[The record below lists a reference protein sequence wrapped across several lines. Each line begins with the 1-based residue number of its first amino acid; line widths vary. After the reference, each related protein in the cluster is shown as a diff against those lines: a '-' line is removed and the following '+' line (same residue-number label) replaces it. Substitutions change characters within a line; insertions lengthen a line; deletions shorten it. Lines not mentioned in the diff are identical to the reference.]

1 MKLENIQK
9 NWEGF
14 ANTDPM
20 WSILTDKKLIN
31 NQWNKENFYL
41 TGEND
46 VNSWFSSFNELQQLN
61 NGRALDFGCGMG
73 RITQALCIHFASVT
87 GIDISKT
94 MVHLANENNKF
105 PEKCFYKHNEHPNL
119 KEFDTD
125 SFDFIVSFITLQHL
139 PQQYIFSYLEEFL
152 RVIKPGG
159 IILFSLPCKPPFIYR
174 LLVRLLTQ
182 TLINKIRRVK
192 YQKEYVMEMHWVS
205 EKKMKKFIE
214 SRGKLLNM
222 YPNYSVGENWKEF
235 MFVVSK

>member
-31 NQWNKENFYL
+31 NQWDKKKFYQ

-46 VNSWFSSFNELQQLN
+46 VNSWFSRFKELQQLN
-61 NGRALDFGCGMG
+61 RGSALDFGCGMG
-73 RITQALCIHFASVT
+73 RITQALNGHFDSVT

-94 MVHLANENNKF
+94 MVQLANENNKY
-105 PEKCFYKHNEHPNL
+105 PKKCFYKHNEYTSL
-119 KEFDTD
+119 KEFDAD

-139 PQQYIFSYLEEFL
+139 PQQYIFNYLEEFF

-159 IILFSLPCKPPFIYR
+159 IILFSLPCKPPLIYR
-174 LLVRLLTQ
+174 ALVGLFTQ
-182 TLINKIRRVK
+182 AFINKIRRIK
-192 YQKEYVMEMHWVS
+192 YKKEYVMEMHWVS
-205 EKKMKKFIE
+205 ENKMKKFIE
-214 SRGKLLNM
+214 SRGNLLNL
-222 YPNYSVGENWKEF
+222 YPNHSVGKNWKEF
-235 MFVVSK
+235 MFVASK